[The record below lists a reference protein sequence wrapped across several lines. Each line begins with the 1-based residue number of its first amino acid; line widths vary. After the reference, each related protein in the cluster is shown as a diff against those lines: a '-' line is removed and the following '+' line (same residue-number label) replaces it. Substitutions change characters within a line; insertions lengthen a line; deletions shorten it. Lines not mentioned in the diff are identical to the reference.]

1 MNLIRNLSLRSR
13 LALGFGLLIALML
26 AIAGLGVQRFAH
38 TAEAVEDIVGN
49 QWVKAS
55 AATSIDIATR
65 ANARRT
71 MELFFATDP
80 AHAARVRDLI
90 ETNKKGIDEAL
101 VTLGQRVTR
110 PDGKALL
117 ATLTTA
123 RVAYVASFSK
133 VDQLLRAGQREQA
146 QQLLLAET
154 LPRLDALQGHVGAMT
169 KLQQRIAAEEGA
181 AVVAEAAAT
190 RHLLIGAAAVALAL
204 GALSTWWLGRA
215 ISRPI
220 ERAVQVAEAVAAGDL
235 TSRITAT
242 SRDETGRLLRALSN
256 MNVSLATVV
265 TQVRASSESIA
276 TGSGQIAAGT
286 ADLSQRTEE
295 QASNLQQTA
304 ASMEQ
309 LAGIVRQNADT
320 AQQASGLAG
329 SSASAVVEGGVAV
342 GRVVETMGEITAAS
356 RRIGDIVGVIEGL
369 AFQTNILA
377 LNAAVEA
384 ARAGE
389 HGRGFAVVA
398 AEVRTL
404 AQRSATSARE
414 IKALVES
421 SVERV
426 EAGNALAGDAG
437 RTMQGVVQ
445 RVQRVSELIAQISA
459 AAVEQTQ
466 GIEQVNTA
474 VTQLDQVTQQNAALV
489 EESAAASESLN
500 QQASR
505 LVDSV
510 RGFRLE
516 GTAQAA

>member
-1 MNLIRNLSLRSR
+1 MNLIQDLSLRTR
-13 LALGFGLLIALML
+13 LAWGFGLLLALTL
-26 AIAGLGVQRFAH
+26 TIAGLSVQRFAY
-38 TAEAVEDIVGN
+38 TAEAVDDIIAI

-55 AATSIDIATR
+55 AATSIDTATR

-71 MELFFATDP
+71 MELFFAADA
-80 AHAARVRDLI
+80 AHAARVRAFI

-101 VTLGQRVTR
+101 RTLERHVTL

-117 ATLTTA
+117 ASLTTA
-123 RVAYVASFSK
+123 RVAYVASFSQ
-133 VDQLLRAGQREQA
+133 VDRFLQAGQRDDA
-146 QQLLLAET
+146 QRLLMAET
-154 LPRLDALQGHVGAMT
+154 LPRLDTLQDQVGALA
-169 KLQQRIAAEEGA
+169 KLQQRIASEAGEG
-181 AVVAEAAAT
+181 VVAETTAT
-190 RHLLIGAAAVALAL
+190 RRLLIGAAVIALAL
-204 GALSTWWLGRA
+204 GAVAAWGLGRA

-220 ERAVQVAEAVAAGDL
+220 ERAVRVAEAVAAGDL

-256 MNVSLATVV
+256 MNASLATVV

-286 ADLSQRTEE
+286 PDLSQRTKE

-309 LAGIVRQNADT
+309 LAGIVRQNAET

-329 SSASAVVEGGVAV
+329 SSASAVAEGGVAV
-342 GRVVETMGEITAAS
+342 GRVVETMGKITAAS

-369 AFQTNILA
+369 AFQTNIRA

-389 HGRGFAVVA
+389 HGRGFAVA
-398 AEVRTL
+398 SAEVRTL

-426 EAGNALAGDAG
+426 EAGNALAGDVG

-445 RVQRVSELIAQISA
+445 RVQRVSELIAQIT
-459 AAVEQTQ
+459 AVEQTQ
-466 GIEQVNTA
+466 GIDQVTTTVA
-474 VTQLDQVTQQNAALV
+474 QPDQVTQQNAALV
-489 EESAAASESLN
+489 EEIAAASDSLN
-500 QQASR
+500 QQATR